1 MCTSC
6 QQTPALL
13 FISKTKHTEWWYMT
27 LCADSSTVPSS
38 SLAGVFT
45 TSVPTTTAS
54 AASFPEI
61 WRPSLQVTNI
71 WSIFNALLS
80 LVANTSVRQR
90 VTKEK
95 IVLKIFTV
103 IQRTKNTLRNIAGRR
118 CGTWKKTTTT
128 KGHAKSATRRT
139 TCTRGGSVNASGSS
153 GTFLL
158 PLTRTLHLLA
168 HLQSSDGVVR
178 RGPLCSASVWM
189 QAVKAPVKHK
199 RCWLDTPQLFRHT
212 VTFTVCLPLQSNS
225 TPGFQVQLSLAVKVM
240 SFVF

>member
-1 MCTSC
+1 MEMCWCTWIW
-6 QQTPALL
+6 P
-13 FISKTKHTEWWYMT
+13 
-27 LCADSSTVPSS
+27 SSTVPSS

-54 AASFPEI
+54 AANFPEI
-61 WRPSLQVTNI
+61 WRPSL
-71 WSIFNALLS
+71 
-80 LVANTSVRQR
+80 
-90 VTKEK
+90 
-95 IVLKIFTV
+95 
-103 IQRTKNTLRNIAGRR
+103 QRTKNTLRNIAGRR

-168 HLQSSDGVVR
+168 HLQSSDGVVKP
-178 RGPLCSASVWM
+178 GPLCSASVWM

-225 TPGFQVQLSLAVKVM
+225 TPGFQAQLSLAVKVM
-240 SFVF
+240 SFVS